1 MHAGP
6 MKVTPPPSPPPSRE
20 YFSPPRAKSKAAT
33 RDVLDPGLIWKD
45 MATPVSERFGDIYYA
60 GNDGLEAARR
70 VFLGGNDLPEAWSD
84 RDCFVI
90 GETGFG
96 TGRNFL
102 TAWNA
107 WRRTARPG
115 ARLHYLAVEKY
126 PLSREE
132 LSKCLA
138 PWVELAP
145 LASDLLAVYPTPRP
159 GFQRVWLD
167 GGRVALTLMIGDA
180 VAVLAEAEA
189 RVDAW
194 FLDGFSPARNP
205 DMWSPEVFSEIAR
218 LSAPG
223 ASFATFTPAEEVR
236 DGLSTVGF
244 TTEKQP
250 GSARGHEMLTG
261 RITGTPPKS
270 RIPPW
275 YRPPPPIT
283 GRDGTIAILGAGI
296 AGCAAAHALARR
308 DRRAVLVD
316 RHARIAAEASGNPSA
331 LIAPRPEQGGTDGAR
346 FHDAAFRMARAAIA
360 TSDIDWD
367 ATGALRLL
375 NGDEADSQAPA
386 KSRAEASDL
395 AGIALD
401 IGGQWFPDAGSVD
414 PAAYAGFL
422 GQGATRLFSRKTV
435 ALEAGAPGWRLMEAS
450 GAVIAEAETLIITAS
465 HGSSDFSP
473 LSWLPLIPILG
484 QLSEVPET
492 PESAG
497 LSTALIR
504 GGYLTPS
511 RRGRHIL
518 GATHER
524 TGFDPL
530 AWPQPVTHAAHDW
543 NHQRMPPEIRALL
556 DPPETGHWSGRA
568 AMRCSTPD
576 HLPVIGPVV
585 MESAFLDDFDRLPHG
600 PRGVF
605 PTEPAYHPGLYVMTG
620 FGSRGIMTA
629 AIAAELMVSQMLGEP
644 WPVERRVALAL
655 APTRFLTRHLG
666 RPGRPTAAANL
677 EAE

>member
-1 MHAGP
+1 LAG
-6 MKVTPPPSPPPSRE
+6 
-20 YFSPPRAKSKAAT
+20 
-33 RDVLDPGLIWKD
+33 
-45 MATPVSERFGDIYYA
+45 
-60 GNDGLEAARR
+60 
-70 VFLGGNDLPEAWSD
+70 DLM
-84 RDCFVI
+84 
-90 GETGFG
+90 
-96 TGRNFL
+96 
-102 TAWNA
+102 
-107 WRRTARPG
+107 
-115 ARLHYLAVEKY
+115 
-126 PLSREE
+126 
-132 LSKCLA
+132 
-138 PWVELAP
+138 
-145 LASDLLAVYPTPRP
+145 AVYPASNP
-159 GFQRVWLD
+159 GFHRVWLD

-180 VAVLAEAEA
+180 AAVLAEAEA

-205 DMWSPEVFSEIAR
+205 EMWSPEVFDDIAR

-223 ASFATFTPAEEVR
+223 ASLAAFTLAEEVR
-236 DGLSTVGF
+236 DGLSKAGYTV
-244 TTEKQP
+244 EKQP
-250 GSARGHEMLTG
+250 GIARKREMLIGRFTG
-261 RITGTPPKS
+261 PRPRS

-275 YRPPPPIT
+275 YRLPPPIT

-308 DRRAVLVD
+308 GRRTVLVD
-316 RHARIAAEASGNPSA
+316 RHAGVATEASGNPSA
-331 LIAPRPEQGGTDGAR
+331 LIAPRPEQGDTDGAR
-346 FHDAAFRMARAAIA
+346 FHDAAFQMACSSIEASGA
-360 TSDIDWD
+360 DWD

-435 ALEAGAPGWRLMEAS
+435 ALEAGDPGWRLMDAS
-450 GAVIAEAETLIITAS
+450 GAPIAEAETLIIAAS

-473 LSWLPLIPILG
+473 FSWLPLIPILG
-484 QLSEVPET
+484 QLSKVPET
-492 PESAG
+492 PKSAG
-497 LSTALIR
+497 LSTTLIR

-511 RRGRHIL
+511 RKGGHIL

-530 AWPQPVTHAAHDW
+530 ACPQPVTREAHDW

-556 DPPETGHWSGRA
+556 NPPATSDWSGRA
-568 AMRCSTPD
+568 AVRCSTPD

-585 MESAFLDDFDRLPHG
+585 RESAFLDGFDHLRHG

-605 PTEPAYHPGLYVMTG
+605 PTEPTYHPGLYVMTG

-629 AIAAELMVSQMLGEP
+629 ALAAELMVSQMLGEP

-655 APTRFLTRHLG
+655 APARFLTRRLG
-666 RPGRPTAAANL
+666 RPGRQTVAANL